1 MAELDEISNEELF
14 NSALSDEAPELVE
27 QTIEGEGDTRARDE
41 HGRFVSKTE
50 ELEAKPEATQETKP
64 AEQKDEAH
72 VPSWRLKEIREE
84 RDALRQQNADL
95 QRRFLASQPKPEPV
109 AKPDIFEKPDEF
121 VRSNIEEMV
130 TPLQQQFS
138 SFIETVSRKDAVRE
152 HGQERVTEAFSALDQ
167 AAKSG
172 DPQAQAIVQSVKKS
186 MDPYGDI
193 VNWYRGA
200 EASRDPD
207 AFFQRR
213 LEEALKDDKFKGELL
228 TKLQPPSEEQPKPV
242 FKLPPSIGK
251 VPLARSASDE
261 AGSMNDSSLFEHA
274 MR

>member
-1 MAELDEISNEELF
+1 MEISSEELF
-14 NSALSDEAPELVE
+14 NSAMNEVEPEVIE
-27 QTIEGEGDTRARDE
+27 QIAEGESQVARDE
-41 HGRFVSKTE
+41 QGRFAPKSE
-50 ELEAKPEATQETKP
+50 EPEAKPEVTQETKP
-64 AEQKDEAH
+64 LADAKDEAN

-84 RDALRQQNADL
+84 RDALRQQNAEL
-95 QRRFLASQPKPEPV
+95 QRRFLANQPKQDPTP
-109 AKPDIFEKPDEF
+109 KPDIFENPDGAIKAVVAETLTP
-121 VRSNIEEMV
+121 IE
-130 TPLQQQFS
+130 QQFAG
-138 SFIETVSRKDAVRE
+138 FIEAVSRKDAIRE

-200 EASRDPD
+200 EASRNPEG
-207 AFFQRR
+207 FFQRK

-228 TKLQPPSEEQPKPV
+228 AKLQPAQEKPKPV
-242 FKLPPSIGK
+242 INLPPSLGR
-251 VPLARSASDE
+251 AASAAAALTEGGDLSNE
-261 AGSMNDSSLFEHA
+261 SLFENA

>member
-1 MAELDEISNEELF
+1 MAELNELSSEELF
-14 NSALSDEAPELVE
+14 NSALTDEAPEAVE
-27 QTIEGEGDTRARDE
+27 QIAADEGDSRARDE
-41 HGRFVSKTE
+41 HGRFVAKTE
-50 ELEAKPEATQETKP
+50 EPEPKPAAAQETKP
-64 AEQKDEAH
+64 AESKDEAH

-84 RDALRQQNADL
+84 RDALRQQNAEL
-95 QRRFLASQPKPEPV
+95 QRRFLASQPKPEPA

-138 SFIETVSRKDAVRE
+138 TFIETVSRKDAIRE

-167 AAKSG
+167 AAKAG
-172 DPQAQAIVQSVKKS
+172 DPQAVAIVQAVKQS

-213 LEEALKDDKFKGELL
+213 LEEALKDEKFKGELL
-228 TKLQPPSEEQPKPV
+228 TKLQPAPEEKPTTV
-242 FKLPPSIGK
+242 FKLPPSISR
-251 VPLARSASDE
+251 VPPARSASDE
-261 AGSMNDSSLFEHA
+261 VGDMSDSSLFAHA